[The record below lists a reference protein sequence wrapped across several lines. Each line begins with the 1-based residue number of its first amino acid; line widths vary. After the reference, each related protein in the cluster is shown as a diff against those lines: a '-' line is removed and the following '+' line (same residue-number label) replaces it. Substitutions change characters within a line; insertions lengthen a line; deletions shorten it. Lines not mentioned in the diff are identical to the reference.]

1 MPCCHPKVEFK
12 DEFGIMM
19 LWLVLALMTAAA
31 MLVVAWPLARMGR
44 KPRSGSDLVVYR
56 DQLDEIRR
64 DRTAGRASCQFD
76 VRGKESF

>member
-1 MPCCHPKVEFK
+1 
-12 DEFGIMM
+12 MM

-31 MLVVAWPLARMGR
+31 MLVVAWPLARTGR

-64 DRTAGRASCQFD
+64 DRAAGLIGEADLVLQIL
-76 VRGKESF
+76 VRIG